1 MSPTDRT
8 FPAKVL
14 LFGEYTILL
23 NGWALTLPLH
33 RFSGQ
38 WTFHAPTAPDPFL
51 AQYCQWL
58 SSQPSP
64 LALRLDAMQSDIQR
78 GLSFSSSIPMGK
90 GLGSSG
96 ALVAAVAHRYSHSLP
111 LHNPDQLQQELA
123 HLEHFFHGKSSGLDP
138 LVSLYQKAILVEEN
152 KQIQILDT
160 PPNTPICY
168 LLDSQLPRS
177 TAPLVQTF
185 QKKLQHPSFR
195 RVLHTLYMP
204 TVQHAIRAWLHQRW
218 DELWQSALHISH
230 YQWNLFREM
239 IPPSIQPLWEE
250 GLQKKSFCLKLCG
263 AGGGG
268 YFLIF
273 TPKPQQIPGILQ
285 KYPIFML

>member
-123 HLEHFFHGKSSGLDP
+123 HLEHFPRHPTQHTHLLP
-138 LVSLYQKAILVEEN
+138 PRQP
-152 KQIQILDT
+152 T
-160 PPNTPICY
+160 PPIDRPTRPNISEKTPT
-168 LLDSQLPRS
+168 SQLPTRPPYPLHAHRP
-177 TAPLVQTF
+177 TRHPRLAPPTLGRALAIRPPHQPLPMESLPRNDPSLNPTPLGRRPPEKILLFEIVRRRGRGLFPNLHPQT
-185 QKKLQHPSFR
+185 
-195 RVLHTLYMP
+195 P
-204 TVQHAIRAWLHQRW
+204 TNTRHSPKVPYIHALKFFCAMVQHSPFHVHLPCTT
-218 DELWQSALHISH
+218 
-230 YQWNLFREM
+230 NVF
-239 IPPSIQPLWEE
+239 
-250 GLQKKSFCLKLCG
+250 
-263 AGGGG
+263 
-268 YFLIF
+268 
-273 TPKPQQIPGILQ
+273 
-285 KYPIFML
+285 